1 MSDLAIPAKEIN
13 AIVLTRWLL
22 TPLGGW
28 PLMKKSPSTGEL
40 FIAIILQ
47 FFCYSFIL
55 FALIPAI
62 FHIVFRE
69 KNLSAKIAL
78 CGPVGFFMMNML
90 KYSAIIRHRKSI
102 KKCIEMI
109 ETDWKKVHNDK
120 EWNIMR
126 KNQLIG
132 RKLTIVCASFIYT
145 GGMSYHTV
153 MPFLMGSPASSE
165 YCGDDR
171 PLVFPGYDV
180 LFDPLITPVY
190 EIVYFSHCFAAL
202 IIYTI
207 TTVSCNIAAS
217 FVTHA
222 SGQIEIIV
230 EKLNSL
236 VGEGIGPDQ
245 KCLHKKMGDI
255 VRHHGRVIRFT
266 RNIETAVREICLVEV
281 FASTIIICL
290 LEYYCLTTWNE
301 SETIG
306 IITYFLLLVSLSFN
320 IFIFCYI
327 GELLKEKCYEA
338 GYSAYL
344 IDWYRLPPNTAATLI
359 LIIANAQVPRKIT
372 AGGMLDLSLSSF
384 LTVMKTSLVYL
395 NLLRTAEAS

>member
-1 MSDLAIPAKEIN
+1 MAGLAIKPKESK
-13 AIVLTRWLL
+13 AIELTRWLL
-22 TPLGGW
+22 TPLGVW
-28 PLMKKSPSTGEL
+28 SLIKKTPSTRDTL
-40 FIAIILQ
+40 SAITLQ
-47 FFCYSFIL
+47 FFCYSVIL
-55 FALIPAI
+55 FALIPSI
-62 FHIVFRE
+62 FHIAFRE
-69 KNLSAKIAL
+69 KNLNAKIAL

-102 KKCIEMI
+102 KKCIESV
-109 ETDWKKVHNDK
+109 ETDWERIDNDQ
-120 EWNIMR
+120 EWNIMT
-126 KNQLIG
+126 KNLLIG

-165 YCGDDR
+165 HFADER

-180 LFDPLITPVY
+180 LFDPFISPVY
-190 EIVYFSHCFAAL
+190 EIVYFSHCLAAL

-230 EKLNSL
+230 GKLNGL
-236 VGEGIGPDQ
+236 VGDGYEQDD
-245 KCLHKKMGDI
+245 KCLREKMGDI
-255 VRHHGRVIRFT
+255 VRDHGRVIRFT
-266 RNIETAVREICLVEV
+266 VDIERVLRDVCLVEV

-327 GELLKEKCYEA
+327 GEVLKEQCYEA

-344 IDWYRLPPNTAATLI
+344 IDWHRLPPPAASGLI
-359 LIIANAQVPRKIT
+359 LIIANAQVPRKLT
-372 AGGMLDLSLSSF
+372 AGGMLELSLSSF

-395 NLLRTAEAS
+395 NLLRTAATS